1 MTPPFCPSV
10 HPRALYDLELYA
22 DAWEALEQDRLEY
35 LTDRAD
41 EDADDT
47 ASDEAAERLEWRDL
61 ERDAALEQWKR
72 EEREGE
78 PYFNVRPLKPSRLER
93 TAAA

>member
-22 DAWEALEQDRLEY
+22 DQWEALESDRLEY
-35 LTDRAD
+35 LNDRAETD
-41 EDADDT
+41 AEDM
-47 ASDEAAERLEWRDL
+47 ASDEAADRLEWRDL

-72 EEREGE
+72 EERASE
-78 PYFNVRPLKPSRLER
+78 PYFNVRPLKRSRLER
-93 TAAA
+93 KVAA

>member
-1 MTPPFCPSV
+1 MTPPFCPSTT
-10 HPRALYDLELYA
+10 PRAIYDLEHYA

-35 LTDRAD
+35 LTDRA
-41 EDADDT
+41 ETDADDR
-47 ASDEAAERLEWRDL
+47 ASDEAAERLEWQRQ

-78 PYFNVRPLKPSRLER
+78 PYFNVRPLKRARAEKKV
-93 TAAA
+93 AA